1 MARAAQPATKPR
13 RKRAPRKAAP
23 ETRGLGPQECRLD
36 VSGDALR
43 EVARR
48 IAEEG
53 GVVLG
58 AYRDPLGCNPLVFC
72 ALPLHRVEPTPFQR
86 DLSEA
91 HAKRLAGVIDRTGVY
106 LDPLIAVLAPG
117 GGFWTPNG
125 RHRLEAMRRLGAK
138 AIIALLVPR
147 HEIAWEIL
155 ALNTEK
161 AHNLRERAHEV
172 IRIYKGLI
180 ESAGDRPEREFA
192 FYLEEAAL
200 VTLGLCYEEKGN
212 FAGGAYAPILRRLE
226 AFSDR
231 PLHEA
236 LEAHERHARLLLD
249 LDEKVGELVAKLKA
263 RGLLSP
269 YLRTFVVARINP
281 LRWIKG
287 EPPPLGQVLDTM
299 RTRAERFSA
308 DRIRQEDLVGV
319 AGAPEEEG

>member
-1 MARAAQPATKPR
+1 MARAAKPVTKPR

-23 ETRGLGPQECRLD
+23 ETRGLGPQECRLELGSD
-36 VSGDALR
+36 ELG

-58 AYRDPLGCNPLVFC
+58 AYRDPLGGNPLVFC
-72 ALPLHRVEPTPFQR
+72 ALPLDRVEPTPFQR

-180 ESAGDRPEREFA
+180 ESAGARPESEFA

-200 VTLGLCYEEKGN
+200 VTLGLCYEGKGN

-226 AFSDR
+226 AFSER
-231 PLHEA
+231 PLREA
-236 LEAHERHARLLLD
+236 LEAHERHAKLLLE
-249 LDEKVGELVAKLKA
+249 LDEKVGELVAELKA

-281 LRWIKG
+281 LRWVK
-287 EPPPLGQVLDTM
+287 
-299 RTRAERFSA
+299 
-308 DRIRQEDLVGV
+308 
-319 AGAPEEEG
+319 